1 MLSKKPNNEMLINV
15 KIRKGDKSQY
25 YQKMFTCAPLARQVL
40 ATFAASAATFGWGCN
55 IGLPTTLIS
64 KLRHPE
70 FGLSITDEDASW
82 IGSCLAIGGIFGSL
96 VAGR

>member
-1 MLSKKPNNEMLINV
+1 MSKYGKVTNPNIPKML
-15 KIRKGDKSQY
+15 
-25 YQKMFTCAPLARQVL
+25 TCAPLARQVL

-64 KLRHPE
+64 KLRHHE

-96 VAGR
+96 VAGK